1 MGRRLAGLV
10 VVISAVATAAAA
22 QAAGP
27 APGTPAYVQ
36 RDTQNML
43 DAYGRQSAPDGQL
56 SAAYLAAL
64 PGGTNAGYLQQVANQ
79 AQNPTRR
86 GARQAWTRW

>member
-1 MGRRLAGLV
+1 
-10 VVISAVATAAAA
+10 
-22 QAAGP
+22 
-27 APGTPAYVQ
+27 
-36 RDTQNML
+36 ML